1 MSVLSCY
8 VILFEKD
15 SNTTTTTTTT
25 TTTDHDDD
33 EGEIFVFL
41 SRPVAKEVTHVILPI
56 PVF

>member
-15 SNTTTTTTTT
+15 SNTTTTTTT